1 MISQTCVQKMEQDI
15 LFSNSEN
22 KAYGIELQYH
32 LVICTSKIIY
42 DLFFLIFTSILLD
55 SQIIGERSVFNF
67 SHRFTSKEIG
77 IIAFSLLTQY
87 YK

>member
-42 DLFFLIFTSILLD
+42 DLFF
-55 SQIIGERSVFNF
+55 
-67 SHRFTSKEIG
+67 
-77 IIAFSLLTQY
+77 
-87 YK
+87 